1 MSLFR
6 RHAAVGGIKTG
17 LAQPNVAATFGHLE
31 PLVEFW
37 RKTGPSCA
45 EPRVDTAR
53 FPFLGTLADPV
64 GGEAPG
70 NSNIV

>member
-6 RHAAVGGIKTG
+6 RHAAVEGIKTG
-17 LAQPNVAATFGHLE
+17 HAHRNVAATFGHLE

-37 RKTGPSCA
+37 RKTGPSRA

-53 FPFLGTLADPV
+53 SPFLGTLADLV
-64 GGEAPG
+64 GGEEPG

>member
-6 RHAAVGGIKTG
+6 RHAPVEGIETG
-17 LAQPNVAATFGHLE
+17 LAHCNVAATFGHLE

-37 RKTGPSCA
+37 RKTRPGRA
-45 EPRVDTAR
+45 EPRVETAR
-53 FPFLGTLADPV
+53 SPFLGTLADLV
-64 GGEAPG
+64 GGEEPG